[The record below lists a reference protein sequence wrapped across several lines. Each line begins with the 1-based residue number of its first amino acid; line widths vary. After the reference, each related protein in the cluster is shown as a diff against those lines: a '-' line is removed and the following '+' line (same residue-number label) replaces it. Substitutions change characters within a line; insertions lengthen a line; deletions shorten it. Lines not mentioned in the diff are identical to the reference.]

1 MTANASLHDHPAHK
15 KAHEGGAEKCASNV
29 KADLH
34 DIARAA
40 GRSSRTL
47 IDAASHEL
55 EGSAHS
61 VAEAIREK
69 PFQSGA
75 IALGLGVLLGMFFRR
90 R

>member
-1 MTANASLHDHPAHK
+1 MTANASVHDHPAHK
-15 KAHEGGAEKCASNV
+15 KAHEGGAEKCTSKM

-34 DIARAA
+34 DIAREA
-40 GRSSRTL
+40 GRSSRNL

-55 EGSAHS
+55 EGSADS
-61 VAEAIREK
+61 VATMIREK
-69 PFQSGA
+69 PLQSGA